1 MKQPLKKT
9 KRGITFKLLLS
20 NVIFFIAVIL
30 IIIGISYSF
39 RQVKTNIKKE
49 LAQNTHASK
58 ELTVILADTSS
69 LVSAFYRDD
78 RLLTSKGKLL
88 TVRLINL
95 NRSVQDEHLI
105 KSLNYFNLG
114 IKTILKQC
122 EQINQMH
129 RKLTSLRADFDAA
142 IDTLD
147 EEVAARLL
155 DLMVQGEDV
164 TPLQQ
169 LTTIIPELH
178 ESFLE
183 IHLHLIDLGLAH
195 FEADMG
201 KQQQHL
207 ILSLSDEL
215 SLRLLSL
222 TSPIEAISDHYEE
235 LRKTVKLYRET
246 VVKLHPAAGAFKIQ
260 RWALEQMQESLM
272 SQLEAIDTRMTQTMM
287 SKIEQYGRIGISV
300 ALAAL
305 FIVSI
310 LVFLIGRTITRS
322 INLIVKRF
330 QEITAGQGDL
340 TVSLAVAKDETG
352 ALAHQFNRFI
362 ANLREM
368 ITEMAGNADTVN
380 RFAGDLASVSSRM
393 SEEVAMVSSKSGQSA
408 SAAEVMSVKLNT
420 MAITTEEINDNIA
433 SISSATEQMSQNIN
447 SVTSSIEEMNTVVS
461 AISDNS
467 QEGAGMT
474 ANAQETA
481 QIASDAINELND
493 AVNEIGT
500 IIDMIGK
507 IASRTNLLALNA
519 RIEAA
524 SAGNAGRGFA
534 VVADEIKALAVQ
546 SAEAASEVTGH
557 IESVQKRTVNAIKVF
572 ADLSAIIRTVNS
584 RISDISSAVR
594 QQSQS
599 THEISANMLQADIGI
614 SSISSSITDIAFKV
628 NEMSEGVGDA
638 AGSAIDVAKNIMV
651 VSKVSESSNN
661 NARKVSTSADQLAQ
675 VAEQLQKLTARFK
688 TERRSIK

>member
-20 NVIFFIAVIL
+20 NIIFFIAVIL

-39 RQVKTNIKKE
+39 RQVKTNVKKDME
-49 LAQNTHASK
+49 YHSQVMAQNTHASR
-58 ELTVILADTSS
+58 ELTVILADTNY

-78 RLLTSKGKLL
+78 QLLTSMGKLL

-105 KSLNYFNLG
+105 KSLNYFNLT
-114 IKTILKQC
+114 IKMILKQC
-122 EQINQMH
+122 AQINQIH
-129 RKLTSLRADFDAA
+129 RKLISLRADFDAA

-147 EEVAARLL
+147 EEVAASLL
-155 DLMVQGEDV
+155 DLMLQGEDV

-169 LTTIIPELH
+169 LTTMIPELH

-183 IHLHLIDLGLAH
+183 INLHLIDLGLAH

-222 TSPIEAISDHYEE
+222 TSPIEAISDHYEQ

-246 VVKLHPAAGAFKIQ
+246 VVKLHPAAGTFKIQ
-260 RWALEQMQESLM
+260 KWALEQMQKSLM
-272 SQLEAIDTRMTQTMM
+272 SQLEAIDTRMAQTMTNTAETMM

-310 LVFLIGRTITRS
+310 LVFLIGRTITLS

-330 QEITAGQGDL
+330 KEITAGQGDL
-340 TVSLAVAKDETG
+340 TVRLAVAKDETG

-368 ITEMAGNADTVN
+368 ITEIAGNADTVN

-393 SEEVAMVSSKSGQSA
+393 SEEVAMVSSKSGQSS

-420 MAITTEEINDNIA
+420 MAITTEEINENIA
-433 SISSATEQMSQNIN
+433 SISSATEQMSQNMN

-481 QIASDAINELND
+481 QIASD
-493 AVNEIGT
+493 T
-500 IIDMIGK
+500 
-507 IASRTNLLALNA
+507 
-519 RIEAA
+519 
-524 SAGNAGRGFA
+524 
-534 VVADEIKALAVQ
+534 
-546 SAEAASEVTGH
+546 
-557 IESVQKRTVNAIKVF
+557 
-572 ADLSAIIRTVNS
+572 
-584 RISDISSAVR
+584 
-594 QQSQS
+594 
-599 THEISANMLQADIGI
+599 
-614 SSISSSITDIAFKV
+614 
-628 NEMSEGVGDA
+628 
-638 AGSAIDVAKNIMV
+638 
-651 VSKVSESSNN
+651 
-661 NARKVSTSADQLAQ
+661 
-675 VAEQLQKLTARFK
+675 
-688 TERRSIK
+688 